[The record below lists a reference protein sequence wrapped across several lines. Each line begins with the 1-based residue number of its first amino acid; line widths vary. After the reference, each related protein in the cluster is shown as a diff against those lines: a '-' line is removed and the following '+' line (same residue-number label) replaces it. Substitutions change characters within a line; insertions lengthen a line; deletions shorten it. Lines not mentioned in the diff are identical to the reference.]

1 MAPPLRLGE
10 LLVNAKVIT
19 ALHLNA
25 ALEEQRKWGGRLGS
39 ILVRMGAL
47 DEDTLVK
54 ALSHQL
60 QIPIADF
67 QSMRPP
73 VAILAKMERSVWANH
88 LMCPLS
94 YDSQNQVL
102 LVAVADPFDV
112 VGIDEIS
119 SRLGVR
125 VQTRLG
131 GEGRVRDTLDALY
144 GASIPSGDPVL
155 EMLDNQMTT
164 MPPSAPISGSGAPI
178 PTPQVRPPAPQP
190 TAPPQTNPGSTAP
203 MAADAAS
210 LIALAEEQAKTARV
224 LMRLLVEKR
233 VIQPQ
238 DANAL
243 LQQLGEMPRS

>member
-67 QSMRPP
+67 AAMRPP
-73 VAILAKMERSVWANH
+73 VGILAKVERSVWANH

-94 YDSQNQVL
+94 YDGGNQVL

-112 VGIDEIS
+112 VGVDEIS

-125 VQTRLG
+125 VQTRLA
-131 GEGRVRDTLDALY
+131 GEVRVRDTLDALY

-164 MPPSAPISGSGAPI
+164 MPPSAPISASGAPV
-178 PTPQVRPPAPQP
+178 PSPQVQSRPPAAPAP
-190 TAPPQTNPGSTAP
+190 APPIAP
-203 MAADAAS
+203 DAAS
-210 LIALAEEQAKTARV
+210 LLALAEEQAKTARV

-233 VIQPQ
+233 VVHPQ

-243 LQQLGEMPRS
+243 LQQLGDPPQR